1 MARQQIHQQQ
11 QKANHVPSSAVSRP
25 ASVLLESPTGYRNNE
40 QNSTT
45 GRPRSQSHTVY
56 SDYVPPPPSTSS
68 SISSQEAGDNPV
80 RFQNW
85 RQPAHRSKL
94 SKQYT
99 PSEEDS
105 DEEPLGRSA
114 NNAEVRLRSKFM
126 SGAAPELNSDTSES
140 IRALSD
146 LSLSQEPS
154 RSATPSLTESGDST
168 SVKSAKKKVSLGKRI
183 SMFFTGA
190 PNSSGKSSH
199 LSSTP
204 STSSSESST
213 SSRTEA
219 GKEARLSAASLAP
232 LNELTP
238 PGRIHSVYIHQ
249 RSQSTP
255 DQIGATDHTRPRSHT
270 QSSASSLNP
279 RIEDNRLHRT
289 RDSGYEEAQGR
300 GHRRNSSAVNG
311 APVSGR
317 PTSHNGRTSIY
328 ADQLQAPASTQQGRR
343 SVYGMPPV
351 SPLSSSPQLRAVSD
365 NDLHLLTPRNQSTFS
380 QNHRHSYVEPEMSN
394 PASSSFNTP
403 AMPRRGSTPVPSSG
417 TLISKVDREK
427 ASVCFQ
433 QPSAKKDTYTRDAH
447 LDPALSNLVQQHR
460 KDYMTNHRLGGTPT
474 PTPPQQQQGNSSR
487 ARSSMYLTE
496 DLHQQLQQQQQQ
508 QQQLLPYP
516 TSPGL
521 YASETQMKRL
531 STASQNFQPHL
542 QHQSPSPGQQHRASF
557 SGSQASL
564 NQFQQQ
570 QQQQSSPSLGAHR
583 SSPNRQNSPGYF
595 TMQQAPQQ
603 LDTSQLM
610 HMSPFSS
617 PGLGAVQTG
626 GLVPESSLQQQQQQQ
641 LEHLQQ
647 IRLNQEQLLL
657 QQRQHLQQQLQQ
669 QQMTPIGLGLG
680 GFSATPVGSGMNTG
694 MAMGMVVNQGAISPL
709 VLAPAYL
716 QQPPQQPMPLQ
727 HMVTYGATGVPVYVT
742 APTAYH

>member
-1 MARQQIHQQQ
+1 MARQQIQQQQ
-11 QKANHVPSSAVSRP
+11 QKANHPPPSAVSRP

-40 QNSTT
+40 QNNTT

-56 SDYVPPPPSTSS
+56 SDYVPPPSSTSS
-68 SISSQEAGDNPV
+68 SVSSQEAGDNPV

-85 RQPAHRSKL
+85 RQPPHRSKL

-99 PSEEDS
+99 PSEDDS
-105 DEEPLGRSA
+105 DDEPLGRSA
-114 NNAEVRLRSKFM
+114 NNAEVRMRSKFM
-126 SGAAPELNSDTSES
+126 SGAALELNSDTSET
-140 IRALSD
+140 LSD
-146 LSLSQEPS
+146 LSLSQAPS

-190 PNSSGKSSH
+190 PNSTGKSSH

-204 STSSSESST
+204 SASSSDSST
-213 SSRTEA
+213 SSRTGA

-232 LNELTP
+232 VDELTP

-255 DQIGATDHTRPRSHT
+255 DQIGATDHNRPRSHT
-270 QSSASSLNP
+270 LSSTSSLNP

-300 GHRRNSSAVNG
+300 GHRRNSSTVNG
-311 APVSGR
+311 SSVSGR
-317 PTSHNGRTSIY
+317 PTSHNSRTSIY
-328 ADQLQAPASTQQGRR
+328 ADQLQAPSSTQHSRR

-365 NDLHLLTPRNQSTFS
+365 NDLHLLTPRHQPTFS

-433 QPSAKKDTYTRDAH
+433 QPSAKKDAYTRDAH

-474 PTPPQQQQGNSSR
+474 TTQSQQQQGNSSR

-496 DLHQQLQQQQQQ
+496 DLYQQHQ

-531 STASQNFQPHL
+531 STSSQNFQPHL
-542 QHQSPSPGQQHRASF
+542 QHQSSSPGQQHRGSF
-557 SGSQASL
+557 SGSQSSL
-564 NQFQQQ
+564 NQFQQP
-570 QQQQSSPSLGAHR
+570 QQQQSSPSLGPHR
-583 SSPNRQNSPGYF
+583 SSPNHQNSPGYF

-603 LDTSQLM
+603 LDASQLM

-626 GLVPESSLQQQQQQQ
+626 GLVPESSLQHQQQQQ

-669 QQMTPIGLGLG
+669 QQQQLTPIGLGSG
-680 GFSATPVGSGMNTG
+680 GMSTTPVGSGMTMG
-694 MAMGMVVNQGAISPL
+694 MGMGMVVNQGAISPL

-716 QQPPQQPMPLQ
+716 QQPPQQHMPLQ
-727 HMVTYGATGVPVYVT
+727 HMVTYGATGVPMYVT

>member
-1 MARQQIHQQQ
+1 MARQQHQQQ
-11 QKANHVPSSAVSRP
+11 QKANYPLPSVVSRP
-25 ASVLLESPTGYRNNE
+25 ASVLLESPTGYQSSE
-40 QNSTT
+40 QNYTT

-56 SDYVPPPPSTSS
+56 SNYIPPPSSIS
-68 SISSQEAGDNPV
+68 PISSQETGDNPV

-85 RQPAHRSKL
+85 RQPPHRSKL

-114 NNAEVRLRSKFM
+114 NNADVRRSKFM
-126 SGAAPELNSDTSES
+126 SGAAPELNSDTSGS
-140 IRALSD
+140 TRALSD
-146 LSLSQEPS
+146 LSLSQTPS
-154 RSATPSLTESGDST
+154 RSATPSLTESRDST
-168 SVKSAKKKVSLGKRI
+168 SVKSSKKKVSLGKRI

-190 PNSSGKSSH
+190 PSSSGKSSH

-204 STSSSESST
+204 SSSSSDSST
-213 SSRTEA
+213 SYGRTEA

-232 LNELTP
+232 LDELTP

-255 DQIGATDHTRPRSHT
+255 DQIGATDHNRARSHT
-270 QSSASSLNP
+270 QSSVSSLNP
-279 RIEDNRLHRT
+279 RMEDNRLQRA
-289 RDSGYEEAQGR
+289 RDSGFEEDERR
-300 GHRRNSSAVNG
+300 GHRRNSSAVSG
-311 APVSGR
+311 TPMAGR
-317 PTSHNGRTSIY
+317 PTSHNSRTSIY
-328 ADQLQAPASTQQGRR
+328 VDQMQGPSSTQHGRR

-365 NDLHLLTPRNQSTFS
+365 NDLHLLAPKNQPTFS
-380 QNHRHSYVEPEMSN
+380 QTHRHSYMEPEMSH

-433 QPSAKKDTYTRDAH
+433 QPSAKKDAYTRDAH

-460 KDYMTNHRLGGTPT
+460 KDYMTNQRLGGTPT
-474 PTPPQQQQGNSSR
+474 TTQPQQHQGSSSR
-487 ARSSMYLTE
+487 ARASIYLTE
-496 DLHQQLQQQQQQ
+496 DHHQQQQHH
-508 QQQLLPYP
+508 QQLLPYP

-521 YASETQMKRL
+521 SAFDTQTKRL
-531 STASQNFQPHL
+531 STSSQNFQTYL
-542 QHQSPSPGQQHRASF
+542 QHQPPSPGQHRSSF

-570 QQQQSSPSLGAHR
+570 QPTPPLGPHR
-583 SSPNRQNSPGYF
+583 TSPNRQNSSGYF
-595 TMQQAPQQ
+595 TMQQTPQQ
-603 LDTSQLM
+603 LEAPQLL
-610 HMSPFSS
+610 HVSPFSS
-617 PGLGAVQTG
+617 PGLGAVQTV
-626 GLVPESSLQQQQQQQ
+626 GLGPESSLQQQQQQQ

-657 QQRQHLQQQLQQ
+657 QQRQHLQQQQQ
-669 QQMTPIGLGLG
+669 QLTPIGLGLG
-680 GFSATPVGSGMNTG
+680 GIATTPVGAGMNMG
-694 MAMGMVVNQGAISPL
+694 VGMGMGMGVVVNQGAISPL

-716 QQPPQQPMPLQ
+716 QQPQQQVPLQ
-727 HMVTYGATGVPVYVT
+727 QMVTYGATGVPMYVT
-742 APTAYH
+742 TPTAYH